1 MALNIKSEEAHDL
14 ARRLA
19 EATGTSMTDAVTVA
33 LKRSLEREDEG
44 ASLDAALAEVR
55 AIQDLV
61 ASLPDRDRRTAD
73 EILGYD
79 ESGLPEN

>member
-1 MALNIKSEEAHDL
+1 MALNIKSDEAHEL

-33 LKRSLEREDEG
+33 LKRTLDRQDEG
-44 ASLDAALAEVR
+44 PSLRAVLAEVR

-61 ASLPDRDRRTAD
+61 ASLPDRDGRTEDA
-73 EILGYD
+73 ILGYD
-79 ESGLPEN
+79 ESGLPR

>member
-1 MALNIKSEEAHDL
+1 MALNIKSDEAHDL

-19 EATGTSMTDAVTVA
+19 EATGTSMTDAVTTA
-33 LKRSLEREDEG
+33 LKRTLERQDDG
-44 ASLDAALAEVR
+44 VSLRAILAEVS

-79 ESGLPEN
+79 ESGLPR

>member
-1 MALNIKSEEAHDL
+1 MALNIKSDEAHDL

-44 ASLDAALAEVR
+44 VSLKAVLAEVE
-55 AIQDLV
+55 AIQQLV
-61 ASLPDRDRRTAD
+61 ASLPDRDRRTED
-73 EILGYD
+73 DILGYD
-79 ESGLPEN
+79 EFGLPGS